1 MTALLDQPIT
11 AIAKAVKDG
20 ETTAVALA
28 EAALARI
35 EAVNP
40 GLNAVVALNPEL
52 SLKNAAKADWNKQ
65 QWFKVFTNRQ
75 VQQ

>member
-1 MTALLDQPIT
+1 MSELLDQPIT
-11 AIAKAVKDG
+11 TIAKAVKNG

-40 GLNAVVALNPEL
+40 TLNAVVALNPEL
-52 SLKNAAKADWNKQ
+52 SLKCK
-65 QWFKVFTNRQ
+65 
-75 VQQ
+75 